1 MELWEC
7 LLSASL
13 IGVRSVCVLRRSL
26 AVNHNTPVMWSA
38 AIRWTLA
45 SLLVKPTE
53 PKALLPGIVW
63 WIGVYHISAA
73 YSILGMA
80 ML

>member
-7 LLSASL
+7 LLSVSL
-13 IGVRSVCVLRRSL
+13 IGVRSACALRISL
-26 AVNHNTPVMWSA
+26 AVDRNAPVMWSA
-38 AIRWTLA
+38 AVRWTLA
-45 SLLVKPTE
+45 SLLVKPTN
-53 PKALLPGIVW
+53 PKVLLPGIVW

-73 YSILGMA
+73 YSILGMV